1 MTASNNNGSGK
12 RKGDDQENLG
22 ASGRKFQR
30 KAVPLLVQYRF
41 NVLEEFH
48 TDYSVNISGGGLY
61 LKMTKP
67 ATLGSTVYLQFIMRG
82 GGRVIQCRGRVVR
95 VDGSSGSSGGAV
107 MPSAGSGAAVQ
118 FVDLDEDDLS
128 AILKLIGKSN

>member
-1 MTASNNNGSGK
+1 MAS
-12 RKGDDQENLG
+12 DDH
-22 ASGRKFQR
+22 SGRKFQR

-41 NVLEEFH
+41 NVLEDFH

-61 LKMTKP
+61 LKMTRQ

-95 VDGSSGSSGGAV
+95 VDGSAGT
-107 MPSAGSGAAVQ
+107 SATGCAVQ
-118 FVDLDEDDLS
+118 FVDLDDDDLS
-128 AILKLIGKSN
+128 AILNLVDRPN

>member
-1 MTASNNNGSGK
+1 MASASDNNG
-12 RKGDDQENLG
+12 RKPNGE
-22 ASGRKFQR
+22 SGRQFQR

-61 LKMTKP
+61 LKMTRP

-82 GGRVIQCRGRVVR
+82 AGRVIQCRGRVVR
-95 VDGSSGSSGGAV
+95 VDGTQGPVGKPSSPTPA
-107 MPSAGSGAAVQ
+107 GAAVQ
-118 FVDLDEDDLS
+118 FVDLDDDDLE
-128 AILKLIGKSN
+128 AILKLIN